1 MKCKLCDEEFENEE
15 QDICFECFEGQDEI
29 LNQIMEE
36 EYNAIMLDDKR
47 RNYL

>member
-29 LNQIMEE
+29 LNQIMNEE
-36 EYNAIMLDDKR
+36 LDKEIIR
-47 RNYL
+47 EKQESYL